1 MAAGQGARL
10 LPGDEELPLS
20 AALRLG
26 LAHDGAVELGHTL
39 GDVRVPLEEGGSG
52 VLGLFEVVD
61 LGREVLAVGFD
72 AASVRFPV
80 TSQVPRG
87 LCYAEGVGFEPTGSL
102 HSQGFSR
109 ASHSAALPSLQV
121 QRGDPN

>member
-10 LPGDEELPLS
+10 LPGDEELPLP

-26 LAHDGAVELGHTL
+26 LTLDGAVELGHAL

-72 AASVRFPV
+72 AASVRFPGNFPGP
-80 TSQVPRG
+80 QG
-87 LCYAEGVGFEPTGSL
+87 IMLCGGS
-102 HSQGFSR
+102 GI
-109 ASHSAALPSLQV
+109 
-121 QRGDPN
+121 